1 MKWRKRI
8 LKDITKYGK
17 GLLKNIA
24 GIVYPDR
31 CPLCGKV
38 MYTGSGISTC
48 MECTGKAEYV
58 KAPFCMKCGKPVR
71 QDTEL
76 CLDCQG
82 KETSFECGRAV
93 FVYNRCMQ
101 QSVAQFKYGGRTGY
115 AGFYA
120 SKAAELYGSWIE
132 SISPDAFIPVPIHGK
147 RRLKRG
153 FNQSGIIA
161 GLLGELMGIQVIH
174 NMVVRTKDTVP
185 QKNLSDK
192 ERKLNLSG
200 AFEVVKESRELY
212 QNIKCVII
220 IDDIYT
226 TGSTIEECSFVLKR
240 ANIKEVYFLCTCI
253 GKGY

>member
-1 MKWRKRI
+1 LKWRKEI
-8 LKDITKYGK
+8 LEGITKYGK
-17 GLLKNIA
+17 TALKYIA
-24 GIVYPDR
+24 GIIYPDR

-38 MYTGSGISTC
+38 MYVGSGTYIC
-48 MECTGKAEYV
+48 RECIGKAEYV
-58 KAPFCMKCGKPVR
+58 KAPFCMKCGKPVS
-71 QDTEL
+71 QDTEF
-76 CLDCQG
+76 CMDCQG
-82 KETSFECGRAV
+82 RQSSFKCGRAV
-93 FVYNRCMQ
+93 FVYNSCMQ
-101 QSVAQFKYGGRTGY
+101 QSVARFKYASRTGY
-115 AGFYA
+115 ARYYA
-120 SKAAELYGSWIE
+120 SQALERYGSWIE
-132 SISPDAFIPVPIHGK
+132 SISPDAFIPVPIHEK

-161 GLLGELMGIQVIH
+161 GLLGELTGIQVIH
-174 NMVVRTKDTVP
+174 NLVVRTKDTVP

-240 ANIKEVYFLCTCI
+240 AHIEEVYFLCTCI